1 MCKHR
6 VLISPSI
13 CENKPIL
20 FAGRKSNIF
29 GKKFSSH
36 LKNELK
42 CAQRAPLMWNWLFQ
56 GITFFFR
63 LRSFTFPFPS
73 CPTQIRFPYK
83 HAGAC
88 ALPSTAASK
97 MNIYVFWFGQI
108 YLCTI
113 EKCIF
118 NVDKYFFL
126 FGQIYFWFDFKKY
139 ILNLK
144 NTFLNLDK
152 YI

>member
-42 CAQRAPLMWNWLFQ
+42 CAQWALLMWNWLFQ

-63 LRSFTFPFPS
+63 LCSFTFPFPS

-97 MNIYVFWFGQI
+97 MNIYVFWFEQM

-118 NVDKYFFL
+118 NVDQYFS
-126 FGQIYFWFDFKKY
+126 YSDKY
-139 ILNLK
+139 IFDLISRNTSWIWK
-144 NTFLNLDK
+144 HTFLNLDK